1 MVAASTRGAPDNNR
15 SASGVNPEG
24 LEMKK
29 ISRLPHEQAI
39 AEDDTGFGP
48 EHDKLPFDR
57 DVEGHRAGDSDG
69 FLPGMPGT
77 GGDSLRR
84 PVGGGEVD
92 GDDVEG
98 HLMGH
103 TKGERFGPG
112 APGTGGD
119 QIAVDIEAGPEHV
132 R

>member
-1 MVAASTRGAPDNNR
+1 
-15 SASGVNPEG
+15 
-24 LEMKK
+24 MKK

-48 EHDKLPFDR
+48 EHDKLPFDS
-57 DVEGHRAGDSDG
+57 DVEGHGAPSGDG

-84 PVGGGEVD
+84 PVGGGELRHHVGD
-92 GDDVEG
+92 DDDVEG
-98 HLMGH
+98 HQMGH

-119 QIAVDIEAGPEHV
+119 QIAVDIEAGPEHL